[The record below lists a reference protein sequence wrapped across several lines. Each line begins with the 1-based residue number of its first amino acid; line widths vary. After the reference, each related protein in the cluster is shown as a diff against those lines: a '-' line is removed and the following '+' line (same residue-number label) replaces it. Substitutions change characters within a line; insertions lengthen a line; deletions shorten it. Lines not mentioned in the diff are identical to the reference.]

1 MHWTCSILFSLLLTV
16 LRILM
21 LFSLKHSVFKGESS
35 LEFQLLG
42 VCRFGVVREQ
52 TFSLT
57 SYCFYRAGLTV
68 CMDVWIYF
76 RKFTKMYGIGNPY
89 IRTWR
94 FWDFWKSVHGIFENP
109 YILRGLLYKNGL
121 FSSFFSY
128 FFCFLPIFSK
138 FSRFAQI
145 YNIYSMI
152 SNEFL
157 II

>member
-1 MHWTCSILFSLLLTV
+1 M
-16 LRILM
+16 RIFGTLVIWGWSKPY
-21 LFSLKHSVFKGESS
+21 LELSDFPENWNGKSRAHS
-35 LEFQLLG
+35 
-42 VCRFGVVREQ
+42 
-52 TFSLT
+52 
-57 SYCFYRAGLTV
+57 
-68 CMDVWIYF
+68 
-76 RKFTKMYGIGNPY
+76 MYGCTDLFTEIRKNVRNPDSVHPYMTILTHVRINVNPY
-89 IRTWR
+89 MGIRTLE
-94 FWDFWKSVHGIFENP
+94 SVHP

>member
-1 MHWTCSILFSLLLTV
+1 MYGFPIPYIF
-16 LRILM
+16 
-21 LFSLKHSVFKGESS
+21 
-35 LEFQLLG
+35 
-42 VCRFGVVREQ
+42 
-52 TFSLT
+52 
-57 SYCFYRAGLTV
+57 AN
-68 CMDVWIYF
+68 F
-76 RKFTKMYGIGNPY
+76 RKKIRTSVHPY
-89 IRTWR
+89 IRTYCEPCIR
-94 FWDFWKSVHGIFENP
+94 NFRPLDSSVSEQQGSQYVRMYGSFFGNSQKCTELGIRTSVHDDFNPCTDKCKSVHGNP

-157 II
+157 IIQVCLERRRGNY